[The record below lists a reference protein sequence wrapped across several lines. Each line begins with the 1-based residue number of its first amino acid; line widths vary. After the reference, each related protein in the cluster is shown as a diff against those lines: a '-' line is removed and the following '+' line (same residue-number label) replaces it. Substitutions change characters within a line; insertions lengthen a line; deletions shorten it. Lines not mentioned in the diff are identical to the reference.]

1 MIKGTK
7 ELHRRDLVG
16 QHVVDYDER
25 VDVDRLRRER
35 IGQIQAELAKKEMGG
50 VLLYDPVNVR
60 YATGTRMAQVVM
72 MRWLGRYCVV
82 PREGDV
88 TLFGSLDGGDL
99 HLKEI
104 EGVKIRP
111 GLVWFPFA
119 AGSYMQEAAQE
130 WARDLRGVL
139 REMGIANE
147 RLGIDRFDPL
157 SYYAL
162 EAQEIEAVD
171 GQEVMELAHAIKTI
185 DELALIRQACAI
197 CDVAI
202 YEVRQAIKPGVT
214 ENELFAILAEANFRY
229 GGEHMDARLLSAGG
243 NTNPWYREASDRIVR
258 EGDLVAFDT
267 DMAGPMG
274 YFADVSRTY
283 LCGDKPTAE
292 QKEVYKVA
300 YDMIQQ
306 SLPLFRPGMSFRE
319 IAEKAPPYPEEYK
332 ANRYVVL
339 AHGVGMADEWPAI
352 YFVDK
357 SWGGMGN
364 YDGQLEENMVMTV
377 ESYAGKEGAREG
389 VKLEEEVII
398 TAGDPEIISLAAQ
411 DWRLLE

>member
-1 MIKGTK
+1 MSG
-7 ELHRRDLVG
+7 
-16 QHVVDYDER
+16 
-25 VDVDRLRRER
+25 
-35 IGQIQAELAKKEMGG
+35 
-50 VLLYDPVNVR
+50 
-60 YATGTRMAQVVM
+60 
-72 MRWLGRYCVV
+72 
-82 PREGDV
+82 
-88 TLFGSLDGGDL
+88 
-99 HLKEI
+99 
-104 EGVKIRP
+104 
-111 GLVWFPFA
+111 
-119 AGSYMQEAAQE
+119 
-130 WARDLRGVL
+130 
-139 REMGIANE
+139 
-147 RLGIDRFDPL
+147 
-157 SYYAL
+157 
-162 EAQEIEAVD
+162 
-171 GQEVMELAHAIKTI
+171 
-185 DELALIRQACAI
+185 
-197 CDVAI
+197 
-202 YEVRQAIKPGVT
+202 
-214 ENELFAILAEANFRY
+214 ANFRY

-292 QKEVYKVA
+292 QKEAYKVA

-306 SLPLFRPGMSFRE
+306 SLPLFRPGMTFKE

-357 SWGGMGN
+357 SWIGMGN
-364 YDGQLEENMVMTV
+364 YDGQLEENMVMSV
-377 ESYAGKEGAREG
+377 ESYAGKEGTREG

-398 TAGDPEIISLAAQ
+398 CADGPEIISLAAQ